1 MRRSGDGDLGYI
13 SILERRVNTVR
24 ILLWIISGIV
34 AGWLTGLVMKG
45 RGYGLLGNLIIGL
58 LGGIIGG
65 WLFSLFGL
73 AATSW
78 LAEIAVALVGGV
90 VLVAVVRLLRRA

>member
-1 MRRSGDGDLGYI
+1 M
-13 SILERRVNTVR
+13 R

-45 RGYGLLGNLIIGL
+45 RGYGLLGNLVIGL

-73 AATSW
+73 AATGW
-78 LAEIAVALVGGV
+78 LGEIVVALIGGV
-90 VLVAVVRLLRRA
+90 VLVAVARLLRRA

>member
-1 MRRSGDGDLGYI
+1 M
-13 SILERRVNTVR
+13 R

-45 RGYGLLGNLIIGL
+45 RGYGLLGNLVIGL

-73 AATSW
+73 TATGW
-78 LAEIAVALVGGV
+78 LGEIVVALIGGV
-90 VLVAVVRLLRRA
+90 VLVAIARFLRRA

>member
-1 MRRSGDGDLGYI
+1 M
-13 SILERRVNTVR
+13 R

-45 RGYGLLGNLIIGL
+45 RGYGLLGNLVIGL

-73 AATSW
+73 TARGW
-78 LAEIAVALVGGV
+78 LGEIVVALIGGV
-90 VLVAVVRLLRRA
+90 VLVAVARFLRRA